1 MLELF
6 KIFFIIGAVSFGG
19 GYAIIP
25 IIQSEMLEGG
35 WLTEAEITYG
45 VMLSSMLPGSI
56 VVNMGTILGF
66 SIGGLLVAFIATVA
80 MSIPSF
86 IYMTIFNKFLEYI
99 PRILMIQYIFYGLR
113 TVVISLIL
121 YAAYTL
127 AISNKII
134 TISLSWDHVIY
145 LMIIIG
151 SLYLLQQKKMHPIKL
166 LGLSAVVGVIFL

>member
-25 IIQSEMLEGG
+25 IIQSDMLEGG
-35 WLTEAEITYG
+35 WLDEAEITYG

-66 SIGGLLVAFIATVA
+66 SIGGLMVAFMATIA

-99 PRILMIQYIFYGLR
+99 PKVSLIQYIFYGLR
-113 TVVISLIL
+113 AVVISLIL

-127 AISNKII
+127 AISNGII
-134 TISLSWDHVIY
+134 TADFSWDHVIY
-145 LMIIIG
+145 LFIIIG
-151 SLYLLQQKKMHPIKL
+151 SLYLLRQKNIHPIKL
-166 LGLSAVVGVIFL
+166 LSLSAVVGVIFL